1 MRTVWQEH
9 PDDPDVGVF
18 FAEAMMD
25 LRPWDQ
31 WTPRRPATTRHRRDH
46 RDARCRVEA

>member
-1 MRTVWQEH
+1 VWQEH

-18 FAEAMMD
+18 FAEGMMD

-31 WTPRRPATTRHRRDH
+31 WTLEGQPQPGTKRSSRRSIP
-46 RDARCRVEA
+46 C